1 MLYFRDKLRAET
13 CENAKYLQPGSYYSI
28 SSFKRCTS
36 SDVENKSFLKVRANA
51 DVGAGKF

>member
-1 MLYFRDKLRAET
+1 MLYFRAET
-13 CENAKYLQPGSYYSI
+13 WENAEYLQPGSYYSI

-36 SDVENKSFLKVRANA
+36 SDVENKSFLKARANA

>member
-1 MLYFRDKLRAET
+1 MLYFRDKIRAET
-13 CENAKYLQPGSYYSI
+13 WENAKYLQPGSYYSI

-51 DVGAGKF
+51 DVGTGKF